1 MYIYIYNY
9 ILIFGN
15 DSNKKTIIYHVN
27 LNIINIVIII
37 IMRLLSKHINIII
50 ILMVMKIM
58 LK

>member
-37 IMRLLSKHINIII
+37 IMRLLSK
-50 ILMVMKIM
+50 ILI
-58 LK
+58 L